1 MKAIPYF
8 NFANTLEV
16 LEFYQKLG
24 ATDIQMVLGSDEMFM
39 EMPESQRPKNPEKF
53 VMNAEFKMFGNKIFV
68 SDTWDQH
75 KADHTDSNISFV
87 FDLNDSKEVQAVK
100 DFFTKATELGCTIEM
115 PLEEAEWTEM
125 FGMIKDP
132 FGLSW
137 MFSGEN

>member
-1 MKAIPYF
+1 MA
-8 NFANTLEV
+8 
-16 LEFYQKLG
+16 G
-24 ATDIQMVLGSDEMFM
+24 R
-39 EMPESQRPKNPEKF
+39 QRSKNSEK
-53 VMNAEFKMFGNKIFV
+53 VVKDGGIKVFGNKIFV

-115 PLEEAEWTEM
+115 TLEEAEWTEM